1 MTTRPSDASRSMSPW
16 LAMAA
21 LVLAAAAPA
30 VAQRPD
36 PKVELRL
43 DYFQPSF
50 DSSVRLDSEEL
61 GIGTDLDL
69 EGDLAMED
77 DTGAFRANAVFRPG
91 RRARVILDY
100 HAFER
105 DGNAVVGRAIQFGGT
120 VFNANAEVQST
131 LDSQFVAAGFGY
143 ALLATEQAEL
153 GLSLSV
159 AWIELE
165 ATLSSTL
172 QIPGV
177 PVAVEIVERGS
188 TDGPV
193 PMVGV
198 FGAWWLGDRFRLLAD
213 ARYLEV
219 SDFEGWDGSALDLGV
234 RFEWFVIDNLALGVG
249 YSLTDIE
256 ATSREARDLGRADYS
271 YDGFRAGIT
280 VAF

>member
-1 MTTRPSDASRSMSPW
+1 MTKRRSDASRSLFPW
-16 LAMAA
+16 LAGAA
-21 LVLAAAAPA
+21 LCLSLAVPA
-30 VAQRPD
+30 TAQRPN
-36 PKVELRL
+36 PSVELRL

-91 RRARVILDY
+91 RRARITLDY

-105 DGNAVVGRAIQFGGT
+105 EGSAVVGREIQFGGT
-120 VFNANAEVQST
+120 VFSANADVRST

-165 ATLSSTL
+165 ATLRSDVFVAG
-172 QIPGV
+172 IPV
-177 PVAVEIVERGS
+177 FEVVERGETS
-188 TDGPV
+188 GPV
-193 PMVGV
+193 PMLGA
-198 FGAWWLGDRFRLLAD
+198 FGAWWLGDRFRLLGD

-219 SDFEGWDGSALDLGV
+219 SDFDGWDGSALDLGV

-271 YDGFRAGIT
+271 YDGFRAGVT

>member
-1 MTTRPSDASRSMSPW
+1 MTKRPFDALRP
-16 LAMAA
+16 
-21 LVLAAAAPA
+21 VRPLAAAAALGLALVAPA
-30 VAQRPD
+30 AAQRPN
-36 PKVELRL
+36 PSVELRL

-50 DSSVRLDSEEL
+50 DSSVRLDSGEL

-91 RRARVILDY
+91 RRARVTLDY

-105 DGNAVVGRAIQFGGT
+105 EGSAVVGREIQFGGT
-120 VFNANAEVQST
+120 VFGANADVRST

-165 ATLSSTL
+165 ATLRST
-172 QIPGV
+172 V
-177 PVAVEIVERGS
+177 SVAGAPLFEIVERGS
-188 TDGPV
+188 TEGPV
-193 PMVGV
+193 PMLGA
-198 FGAWWLGDRFRLLAD
+198 FGAWWFGDRFRLLGD

-219 SDFEGWDGSALDLGV
+219 SDFDGWDGSALDLGV

-256 ATSREARDLGRADYS
+256 ASSREARDLGRADYS
-271 YDGFRAGIT
+271 YDGFRAGVT

>member
-1 MTTRPSDASRSMSPW
+1 MTTRRSDVLRSHGPR
-16 LAMAA
+16 
-21 LVLAAAAPA
+21 LAAAVLGLALATPA
-30 VAQRPD
+30 VAQRANPA
-36 PKVELRL
+36 VELRL

-50 DSSVRLDSEEL
+50 DSSVRLDSQEL

-69 EGDLAMED
+69 EGDLGMES

-91 RRARVILDY
+91 RRARITLDY

-105 DGNAVVGRAIQFGGT
+105 SGSAVVGRAIQFGNT
-120 VFNANAEVQST
+120 VFNANALVDSS

-159 AWIELE
+159 AWVELE
-165 ATLSSTL
+165 ATLRSAL
-172 QIPGV
+172 QIPGA
-177 PVAVEIVERGS
+177 PVIEIVERGS
-188 TDGPV
+188 TEGPV
-193 PMVGV
+193 PMLGV
-198 FGAWWLGDRFRLLAD
+198 FGAWWLGDRFRLLGD

-219 SDFEGWDGSALDLGV
+219 SDFDGWDGSALDLGV

-256 ATSREARDLGRADYS
+256 ASSREARDLGRADYS
-271 YDGFRAGIT
+271 YDGFRAGVT